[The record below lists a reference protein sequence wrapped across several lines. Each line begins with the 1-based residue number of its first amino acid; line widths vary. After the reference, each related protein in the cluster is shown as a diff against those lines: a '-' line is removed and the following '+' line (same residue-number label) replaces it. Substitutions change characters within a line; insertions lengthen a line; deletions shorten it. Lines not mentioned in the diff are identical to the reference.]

1 MKRVI
6 LLLTCISLSV
16 VLNAQGPAKDY
27 IPRSKAILDLL
38 KAKEIQEHLKDI
50 QITSEKINELNESDN
65 EDDEDKGCAY
75 EHIKGFIENVNF
87 CVKNQLDM
95 ISVCH

>member
-38 KAKEIQEHLKDI
+38 KAKEFGKVCEQFD
-50 QITSEKINELNESDN
+50 TSVSRRLDLSLI
-65 EDDEDKGCAY
+65 
-75 EHIKGFIENVNF
+75 HI
-87 CVKNQLDM
+87 
-95 ISVCH
+95 